1 MSMKNWSENVVWN
14 PELVRLPKTEQ
25 EVVDIIL
32 EAKKNNK
39 TIRVIGSG
47 HSFTKLCETNQIT
60 VSLDEMQGII
70 AHDKSNDHV
79 TVHAGTKLYRL
90 GDELASIGLS
100 QENLG
105 DINKQSIAGAVS
117 TGTHG
122 TGLGLGS
129 IATQIVE
136 ISLIDGNGEKQ
147 VLNASNHPVLF
158 RAAQLSLGTL
168 GIVTEV
174 KIRCKKSYNLALD
187 MRKERLEDVLSNLEK
202 INRDNRHFEYYLIP
216 MTPWVQ
222 TRYSNIVE
230 EDATYTSKFSAFMN
244 DIVLENWALQLLCEV
259 NRLFPKSAKSVAKTL
274 SRFLSDERK
283 VQKSHKVFSTVRN
296 VKFMEM
302 EYNVPYTHYKQ
313 VVNELTALI
322 EKNNYQVAFP
332 LEHRFVQQDDILL
345 SPANGRDSAYIAC
358 HVYKGM
364 PYERYFKDLEELF
377 TAYDGRPHWGKMHTR
392 TASYYRKTLK
402 DFDTFL
408 EIREK
413 NDPQQ
418 IFVSPYIRR
427 LFEL

>member
-1 MSMKNWSENVVWN
+1 MKNWSENVIWN
-14 PELVRLPKTEQ
+14 PENVRLPKTEQ
-25 EVVDIIL
+25 EVIDIIS
-32 EAKKNNK
+32 EAKKTNK

-47 HSFTKLCETNQIT
+47 HSFTQLCETNQIT
-60 VSLDEMQGII
+60 LSLDEMQGII
-70 AHDKSNDHV
+70 SHDKTNDYV

-136 ISLIDGNGEKQ
+136 ITLIDGMGEKQ
-147 VLNASNHPVLF
+147 ILNAENNPIAF

-168 GIVTEV
+168 GVVTEV

-187 MRKERLEDVLSNLEK
+187 MRKERLEDVLQNLDK
-202 INRDNRHFEYYLIP
+202 INRDNRHFEFYLIP

-222 TRYSNIVE
+222 TRYSNIVN

-259 NRLFPKSAKSVAKTL
+259 NRLFPKSAKGVAKTL
-274 SRFLSDERK
+274 AKFLSDERK

-302 EYNVPYTHYKQ
+302 EYNIPYIHYKE
-313 VVNELTALI
+313 VVNEMVKLI
-322 EKNNYQVAFP
+322 EKNNYQVSFP

-345 SPANGRDSAYIAC
+345 SPAFGRDSAYIAC

-364 PYERYFKDLEELF
+364 PYERYFKELEELF
-377 TAYDGRPHWGKMHTR
+377 TSYDGRPHWGKMHTM
-392 TASYYRKTLK
+392 TATYYRKTLK
-402 DFDTFL
+402 EFDTFMQ
-408 EIREK
+408 IREK
-413 NDPQQ
+413 NDPNQ
-418 IFVSPYIRR
+418 IFVSPYIRK
-427 LFEL
+427 LLEL

>member
-1 MSMKNWSENVVWN
+1 MKNWSENVIWN
-14 PELVRLPKTEQ
+14 PAVVRYPESEN
-25 EVVDIIL
+25 EVADIIA
-32 EAKKNNK
+32 EARRSGKN
-39 TIRVIGSG
+39 IRTIGSG
-47 HSFTKLCETNQIT
+47 HSFTKLCETDQIT
-60 VSLDEMQGII
+60 VSLDKMQGVIH
-70 AHDKSNDHV
+70 HDQSSDCV

-90 GDELASIGLS
+90 GEELAHLGLS

-105 DINKQSIAGAVS
+105 DINKQSVAGAVS

-136 ISLIDGNGEKQ
+136 LTLINGVGEKQ
-147 VLNASNHPVLF
+147 VLNIENDPIAF

-174 KIRCKKSYNLALD
+174 KIRCKKAFNLALE
-187 MRKERLEDVLSNLEK
+187 MRKERLEDVLNNLER
-202 INRDNRHFEYYLIP
+202 INSDNRHFEFYLIP

-302 EYNVPYTHYKQ
+302 EYNVPYTHYKE
-313 VVNELTALI
+313 VVKELTRLI